1 MVICMVSITNK
12 NVVEVL
18 RKGMGFNPFYSE
30 GKKFQP
36 SFIIM
41 GDKGSGKTFATIT
54 TFTGTMLILS
64 MDNQTEI
71 ILEDIIKQEKK
82 KYGKSPTGDRV
93 LVMNFF
99 PSEYGHI
106 GGTGDERRLNVGNA
120 IIKDIEK
127 LFDNMRTHNI
137 HFDHIVI
144 DGFPELKDR
153 INEYMRKVSGLTFTE
168 RILGED
174 MIAWGY
180 RNRFFQLLVSSMF
193 ELSDVCPVF
202 TTYPKADLS
211 KVFKGK
217 TPMEPEFDKNL
228 KWEFRNIIQIHRVV
242 SDGKK
247 KNSYRYYA
255 VYDSMKGTDFG
266 EQGDEIEITGGR
278 PAIPPEKLEA
288 YRKGNPMN
296 TITVPQI
303 EISREIDL
311 PEIELPDMDGNTNTT
326 DTNTSDAMEKE
337 KSQTDKAKMETKDEK
352 YIDGNGE
359 KDKTTP
365 NGGSDGDMSFL
376 DDL

>member
-1 MVICMVSITNK
+1 MVSITDK
-12 NVVEVL
+12 NVIDVL

-93 LVMNFF
+93 MVVNFF

-106 GGTGDERRLNVGNA
+106 GGTGDDRRLNVGNA

-180 RNRFFQLLVSSMF
+180 RNRFHRRLSF
-193 ELSDVCPVF
+193 ENLTQVCLWIRGKDR
-202 TTYPKADLS
+202 TY
-211 KVFKGK
+211 
-217 TPMEPEFDKNL
+217 
-228 KWEFRNIIQIHRVV
+228 I
-242 SDGKK
+242 
-247 KNSYRYYA
+247 
-255 VYDSMKGTDFG
+255 
-266 EQGDEIEITGGR
+266 
-278 PAIPPEKLEA
+278 
-288 YRKGNPMN
+288 
-296 TITVPQI
+296 
-303 EISREIDL
+303 
-311 PEIELPDMDGNTNTT
+311 
-326 DTNTSDAMEKE
+326 
-337 KSQTDKAKMETKDEK
+337 
-352 YIDGNGE
+352 
-359 KDKTTP
+359 
-365 NGGSDGDMSFL
+365 
-376 DDL
+376 